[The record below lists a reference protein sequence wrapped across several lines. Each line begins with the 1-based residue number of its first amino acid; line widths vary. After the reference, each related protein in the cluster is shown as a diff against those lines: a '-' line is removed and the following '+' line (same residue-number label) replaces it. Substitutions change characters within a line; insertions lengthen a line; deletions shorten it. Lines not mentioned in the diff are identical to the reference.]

1 MSKNS
6 IDYLALDN
14 KINKRAY
21 KLSEVS
27 DKIEKVAFD
36 LVRFIDR
43 DDAAN
48 LWKVEEGNDGQ
59 TYIVALYEPQDQKI
73 ALEQEQ
79 YKKASNW
86 EVKLNKVG
94 NLLEVWYKKEP
105 LVKVSCSQLGI
116 PSNEL
121 NKVER
126 YLPSKLA
133 SNKKL
138 VDSLLNVLGKSA
150 KKEVLNKYPELI

>member
-6 IDYLALDN
+6 IDYSALEN
-14 KINKRAY
+14 VIYKKAY
-21 KLSEVS
+21 KLSDVS

-48 LWKVEEGNDGQ
+48 LWKVEDGQ
-59 TYIVALYEPQDQKI
+59 DGQAYIVALYEQKEEKI
-73 ALEQEQ
+73 A
-79 YKKASNW
+79 STW
-86 EVKLNKVG
+86 EVKLNKVA
-94 NLLEVWYKKEP
+94 NLLEVWYKNDP
-105 LVKVSCSQLGI
+105 LVRISCSKLGI
-116 PSNEL
+116 PSKEL
-121 NKVER
+121 DKVER

-138 VDSLLNVLGKSA
+138 VNTLLNELSQSA
-150 KKEVLNKYPELI
+150 KKQVLNKYPELI